1 MNLFEKRIPISQLSA
16 DFFIKLQY
24 WASQF
29 ETFAWLNSND
39 YPQQYTTFKKA
50 LAVEAFSEIKCNI
63 QDAFKQ
69 LKEYK
74 NRTNNYIFGY
84 LTYDLK
90 NEIEELTSS
99 NFDGLQFPDL
109 YFFEPKKLFFI
120 YDTYIEIVYHRHCV
134 DAIEKDLQNIKNQN
148 ITLKA
153 VRQSLEIKTRISKEN
168 YLHKFKQLQQ
178 KIVRGD
184 TYETNLCMEFYVENA
199 EVNPLDIFTQLNEK
213 TKAPFS
219 VFFRHQQH
227 YLLSVSPERF
237 VRKEGNKIITQPIKG
252 TAMRFNDPEQDLRS
266 KHNLEIDA
274 KERSENIMI
283 VDLVRNDLSKSASK
297 GSVKVEELSKVYAL
311 PNVYQMISTVTS
323 IVKPEVDSVDV
334 IRDLFP
340 MGSMTGAPK
349 IVSMKIIEALE
360 ETKRG
365 LYSGS
370 FGYFSPT
377 DDFDFNVIIRSILYN
392 SDHKYLSY
400 SVGSAITN
408 LSTAEQEHN
417 ECLLKA
423 ETLFKTLINQ

>member
-1 MNLFEKRIPISQLSA
+1 MERFEKRIPISQLSP
-16 DFFIKLQY
+16 DFIKKLQQ

-29 ETFAWLNSND
+29 DTFAWLDSND
-39 YPQQYTTFKKA
+39 YPQQYTTFEKA

-63 QDAFKQ
+63 QDAFEQ

-74 NRTNNYIFGY
+74 NGTNNYIFGY

-90 NEIEELTSS
+90 NEIEDLTSN
-99 NFDGLQFPDL
+99 NFDGLQFPYL

-120 YDTYIEIVYHRHCV
+120 YDTYIEIIYHRRCA

-153 VRQSLEIKTRISKEN
+153 VRQNLEINTRISKEN
-168 YLHKFKQLQQ
+168 YLQKFEQLQL

-184 TYETNLCMEFYVENA
+184 TYETNLCMEFYVENI
-199 EVNPLDIFTQLNEK
+199 EINPLDIFTRLNEK

-237 VRKEGNKIITQPIKG
+237 IRKEGNKIITQPIKG
-252 TAMRFNDPEQDLRS
+252 TAKRFNDTEQDLRS
-266 KHNLEIDA
+266 KHNLENDQ

-283 VDLVRNDLSKSASK
+283 VDLVRNDLSKTASK

-334 IRDLFP
+334 IRNLFP

-349 IVSMKIIEALE
+349 IASMKMIEALE

-365 LYSGS
+365 LYSGA

-392 SDHKYLSY
+392 SDNKYLSF
-400 SVGSAITN
+400 SVGGAITFPSKGEN
-408 LSTAEQEHN
+408 EYQ

-423 ETLFKTLINQ
+423 ESIFETLKNK